1 MERNHSMEETH
12 SKETH
17 SKEKRT
23 KKKTE
28 KAAPNMEQKKR
39 KRRKYSRIGC
49 YCYAIKKMWKLDRF
63 FVLLIFAAFLPQVLR
78 SLVADYFP
86 GHLIDQI
93 GAGMAF
99 RQLFFACAIFIG
111 LNILLQLLQEFIND
125 RRQGK
130 IYYPTLVF
138 QTELGAWENYETD
151 FENTFKQDFKET
163 QGYARGD
170 ALSGGCALE
179 FFWRELSDSIYHL
192 TAIAAYVSL
201 LTVLNPLLVAVI
213 ASVSLVSYFTS
224 RWRAVYYE
232 KNKHKWE
239 KDIRRRDY
247 LKDLSGNFSLA
258 KDIKLYGLEGWLGRM
273 MQDYQDVI
281 QSWNR
286 RCSLRELLAR
296 LLYWLMDLVKNGA
309 AYFVLIGFLLEGGIS
324 VGEFVFYFNM
334 LLSLGGFFESIIE
347 DMAKLNTR
355 ADKIAY
361 YREFYDYPNSFNH
374 GEGCRLPT
382 GPVTIELRDVWYRY
396 DGADKDT
403 LKGIDLVIGQG
414 ERLALVGV
422 NGAGKTTLVKL
433 ICGLFRPTKGE
444 ILVNGRGID
453 EYNIEEYYSLISAV
467 FQEIHPVAF
476 TLFEFVAS
484 ADPGRPGAREMAV
497 RAMKSAGIY
506 EKIQSLPGGMDTH
519 LMKGIHDDGIDLSG
533 GEMQKLMLARAIYK
547 DGSILVLD
555 EPTAALDPIAE
566 NNLYLQY
573 QSLTQGKTSVYI
585 SHRFASTRFCDRI
598 VLLEDGMIKEMGS
611 HEELMERKGSYAY
624 MFGVQSKYY
633 QAGAETV
640 LE

>member
-1 MERNHSMEETH
+1 MEEKN
-12 SKETH
+12 SN
-17 SKEKRT
+17 EKRQ
-23 KKKTE
+23 KKKSR
-28 KAAPNMEQKKR
+28 Q
-39 KRRKYSRIGC
+39 KRRYSRIGC
-49 YCYAIKKMWKLDRF
+49 YCFAIKKMWKLDRG
-63 FVLLIFAAFLPQVLR
+63 FVFLIFAAFLPEVLR

-93 GAGMAF
+93 SAGTAF
-99 RQLFFACAIFIG
+99 RQLFFICAVFIG
-111 LNILLQLLQEFIND
+111 LNILLQLLQDFISA
-125 RRQGK
+125 RRQGR
-130 IYYPTLVF
+130 IYYPTNVY
-138 QTELGAWENYETD
+138 QTEMGARKNYEMD
-151 FENTFKQDFKET
+151 FENTFQQDFKEIA
-163 QGYARGD
+163 GYAWGD
-170 ALSGGCALE
+170 AVTGGCALE
-179 FFWRELSDSIYHL
+179 FFWRELSDGIYHL

-201 LTVLNPLLVAVI
+201 LTVLNPALVAVI
-213 ASVSLVSYFTS
+213 AVVSFISYFTS
-224 RWRAVYYE
+224 RWRPAYYE

-239 KDIRRRDY
+239 KDIRKRDY
-247 LKDLSGNFSLA
+247 LKNLSGDFSLA
-258 KDIKLYGLEGWLGRM
+258 KDIKLYGLEGWLEQM
-273 MQDYQDVI
+273 MRDYQDVI
-281 QSWNR
+281 LAWNR

-334 LLSLGGFFESIIE
+334 LLSLGGFFESIIG
-347 DMAKLNTR
+347 DIAKLNTR
-355 ADKIAY
+355 AEKIGY
-361 YREFYDYPNSFNH
+361 YREFYDYPDRFNH
-374 GEGCRLPT
+374 GAGCKLPT
-382 GPVTIELRDVWYRY
+382 GPVTIELKDVWYRY
-396 DGADKDT
+396 DGAEQDT
-403 LKGIDLVIGQG
+403 LKGINLIIGQG
-414 ERLALVGV
+414 ERLALVGM

-444 ILVNGRGID
+444 ILVNGRRIE

-467 FQEIHPVAF
+467 FQEIHPMAF

-484 ADPGRPGAREMAV
+484 ADLGRPGAREDAV

-519 LMKGIHDDGIDLSG
+519 LMKGIYDDGIDFSG

-573 QSLTQGKTSVYI
+573 QNLTQGKTSVYI

-598 VLLEDGMIKEMGS
+598 VLLEDGVIKEVGS
-611 HEELMERKGSYAY
+611 HEELMERNGSYAY

-633 QAGAETV
+633 QSGAETG